1 MTLIIRQ
8 IRALISEAPLRQKK
22 HESSKQCPSSPASQ
36 TRRKSLS
43 VKISK
48 DPPAIVYFQR
58 DKLEDSF
65 ECIFDPQVHHDDEK
79 DHPDLF
85 EKNEKKELKPW
96 QKPPYCSTKSP
107 TTSFL
112 SRFKSAFNRNSV
124 STTTTNSS
132 LITLHSNH
140 SAEVVA

>member
-8 IRALISEAPLRQKK
+8 IRALFVEVPLRQKK
-22 HESSKQCPSSPASQ
+22 PENAPSNATQ
-36 TRRKSLS
+36 ERRKSLT

-48 DPPAIVYFQR
+48 EPPAIVYFER

-85 EKNEKKELKPW
+85 AEKCKKKDLKPW
-96 QKPPYCSTKSP
+96 QKPPYCTQNNST
-107 TTSFL
+107 L
-112 SRFKSAFNRNSV
+112 ISRFKSAFIKNSV
-124 STTTTNSS
+124 NTTATTTP
-132 LITLHSNH
+132 LIMQQSNH
-140 SAEVVA
+140 SAEHVA

>member
-8 IRALISEAPLRQKK
+8 IRSLIFEAPLRQKK
-22 HESSKQCPSSPASQ
+22 VESKTSKATQE
-36 TRRKSLS
+36 RKKSLT

-48 DPPAIVYFQR
+48 EPPVIVYFER

-85 EKNEKKELKPW
+85 EKCKKKELKPW
-96 QKPPYCSTKSP
+96 QKPPYCTQNNSSLMT
-107 TTSFL
+107 
-112 SRFKSAFNRNSV
+112 RFKSTFSRNSV
-124 STTTTNSS
+124 NTTATAAPFVM
-132 LITLHSNH
+132 HQSNH
-140 SAEVVA
+140 STEIVS